1 MTPSTPPAA
10 AGEPR
15 IGAEAAR
22 RARRVKM
29 VLLDVD
35 GVLTDGRIVFTGDGL
50 EAKLFSSQD
59 GVGVRLAQ
67 RTGLK
72 FGIITGRKSPAL
84 EMRARELGITEVHQR
99 ALKKAEPYAKLLAAS
114 KLQDS
119 EIAYVGDDLV
129 DLPVMKKAG
138 FAATVPEARPEV
150 LRAAHFVSGRGCG
163 HGAVREILD
172 FIMRVQG
179 TWRRA
184 TRDLI

>member
-1 MTPSTPPAA
+1 
-10 AGEPR
+10 
-15 IGAEAAR
+15 
-22 RARRVKM
+22 M

-35 GVLTDGRIVFTGDGL
+35 GVLTDGRIVFTAS
-50 EAKLFSSQD
+50 ESETKIFNSQD

-72 FGIITGRKSPAL
+72 FGIITGRKSAAL
-84 EMRARELGITEVHQR
+84 EMRARELGITEIHQR
-99 ALKKAEPYAKLLAAS
+99 ALKKSEAYSKVLAATG
-114 KLQDS
+114 LEDVD
-119 EIAYVGDDLV
+119 IAFVGDDLV
-129 DLPVMKKAG
+129 DLPVMRRAG

-150 LRAAHFVSGRGCG
+150 VRAAQFVSGRGCG
-163 HGAVREILD
+163 RGAVREILE